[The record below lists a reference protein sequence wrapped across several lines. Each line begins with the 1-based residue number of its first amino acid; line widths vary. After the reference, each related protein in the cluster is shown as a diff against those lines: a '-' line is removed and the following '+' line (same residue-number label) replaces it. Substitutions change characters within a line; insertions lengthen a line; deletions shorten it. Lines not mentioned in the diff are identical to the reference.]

1 MLSFLDRWDN
11 CSKCEFDTGIK
22 TEYKIIITMME
33 NNQVFIKTYI
43 SKHRAKRRMFLQSL
57 YCKKRRVPIY
67 LTKTVLKRTLNAIF
81 NIKKVD
87 FDKSSL
93 KR

>member
-33 NNQVFIKTYI
+33 NNQV
-43 SKHRAKRRMFLQSL
+43 L
-57 YCKKRRVPIY
+57 
-67 LTKTVLKRTLNAIF
+67 
-81 NIKKVD
+81 
-87 FDKSSL
+87 
-93 KR
+93 